1 MRKPFLIISTICLLL
16 AEVADAQSLTNRQ
29 RRYINTKVLNVIEEY
44 ERFVTVYDDEAQY
57 MFQSLFVDGAQIF
70 CDMIGFPSY
79 LSKISV
85 ADYVNLVSTASTS
98 TTIVIKDVKKGEM
111 TYSGGVWNIPI
122 TFSKSVSYID
132 NNGYAFSTEEYYGK
146 DFDITMSLIYD
157 PDSDQCRIES
167 VDGAIASNTK
177 FPEGR
182 FFIVEKET
190 VDNSSSKTKKFF
202 DELDVNGSPIT
213 YNIYGQAVMP
223 SGRPEVNDIDVVVNI
238 DTLKTGLNYDVVN
251 FDFKRRSNRL
261 KVRYG
266 IAPFG
271 AYNVTTSQEV
281 LHKSD
286 AMEAGLDF
294 GTTWRAGKSA
304 KMGFF
309 FGAGV
314 SMSNI
319 GLSLGSPVKYSYKTS
334 LLDET
339 SNLFRNYTVAMELSS
354 LSEKLSFMDLVVP
367 VYFEVEHRAGKHVLI
382 SWNFG
387 VKAYYNLKT
396 SFTPYSVTGNM
407 KISDDVSSSSTNVDF
422 AETFD
427 TFLSPVS
434 YKRNQFE
441 VSAAA
446 NLGIDV
452 NLFKR
457 ILYLSVK
464 GGYEYGLTNSYYAAG
479 RKLYDKSALVYP
491 VVYDVLGEKFYAMHS
506 AVSNTSYHRQAIW
519 LQFGLKIKM

>member
-1 MRKPFLIISTICLLL
+1 MCLLI
-16 AEVADAQSLTNRQ
+16 AEVAEAQSVTNSQ
-29 RRYINTKVLNVIEEY
+29 RRHINSKVLNVIEEY
-44 ERFVTVYDDEAQY
+44 ERLVTVHDEEAQY
-57 MFQSLFVDGAQIF
+57 YFQNLFVDGAQIF

-85 ADYVNLVSTASTS
+85 AEYVNLVSTVSTS

-111 TYSGGVWNIPI
+111 TYSGGVWNIPV

-146 DFDITMSLIYD
+146 DFEITMSLVYD
-157 PDSDQCRIES
+157 QDTDLCRIES
-167 VDGAIASNTK
+167 IDGAIVSDAK

-182 FFIVEKET
+182 FFILEKET
-190 VDNSSSKTKKFF
+190 VDNASSKTKKFF
-202 DELDVNGSPIT
+202 EELDVNGAPVT

-238 DTLKTGLNYDVVN
+238 DTLTRGFNYDVVN
-251 FDFKRRSNRL
+251 FDFKRRSSRL

-281 LHKSD
+281 IHQSD

-294 GTTWRAGKSA
+294 GTTWRAGRAA

-309 FGAGV
+309 FGAGL
-314 SMSNI
+314 SMSNLN
-319 GLSLGSPVKYSYKTS
+319 LSLATPVKYSYRTS
-334 LLDET
+334 LLDQT

-354 LSEKLSFMDLVVP
+354 LSEKLSFMDIVVP
-367 VYFEVEHRAGKHVLI
+367 VYFEIEHRAGKHVLI

-387 VKAYYNLKT
+387 LKAYYNLKT
-396 SFTPYSVTGNM
+396 SFSPYSVTGNL
-407 KISDDVSSSSTNVDF
+407 KISEDVSSALTNVDF

-427 TFLSPVS
+427 KFLSPVS
-434 YKRNQFE
+434 YKRNPFDI
-441 VSAAA
+441 SAAA

-457 ILYLSVK
+457 VLYLSVK
-464 GGYEYGLTNSYYAAG
+464 GGYEYGLTNSYYASG
-479 RKLYDKSALVYP
+479 KKLYDKGAFIYP

-506 AVSNTSYHRQAIW
+506 AISNTSYHRQAIW